1 MFYKAMRI
9 TPVNLINYKYTAH
22 QQDNRPAK
30 TVRTKQNY
38 PAAFMGYKPE
48 YSEYV
53 AKFWNSIKHQ
63 NGKIF
68 QQDEKGIWKPILN
81 EEVINNLKAGFNFLE
96 QLPYFKNSFTEH
108 FCRETGFPNL
118 ARVSD
123 NIDSEILKNA
133 HEFSDKLHAKLLFA
147 AYDCNNSAGK
157 RMALPG
163 SDCDG
168 LLFIYEDGAYNSSV
182 ARWGVLEDVNKRI
195 ICPHIDFPPELFKL
209 SEMDSGLNIVNNAFH
224 LLEKELTPQDFKTF
238 SDNIKYQGKDFLKS
252 ADFNIRLTKYIPD
265 RDKNLAAM
273 TGYFAEYIRAGKV
286 LENNLPS
293 WLITKLKSSQF
304 YKYSN
309 ILRQEAFKPLIKQ
322 KIKAREN
329 IVSDFNSMPSEDKY
343 QLAKNIVLA
352 SFEQPVSERFQ
363 KYFKVDGNGKNINT
377 EMGNLLEMYD
387 KLF

>member
-1 MFYKAMRI
+1 MFQ
-9 TPVNLINYKYTAH
+9 P
-22 QQDNRPAK
+22 
-30 TVRTKQNY
+30 
-38 PAAFMGYKPE
+38 
-48 YSEYV
+48 
-53 AKFWNSIKHQ
+53 
-63 NGKIF
+63 
-68 QQDEKGIWKPILN
+68 DETGIWKPIVN

-96 QLPYFKNSFTEH
+96 QLPYFKKSFTEH

-118 ARVSD
+118 AGVSD
-123 NIDSEILKNA
+123 NIDSEILKKA

-182 ARWGVLEDVNKRI
+182 ARWGVLEDVNRRI
-195 ICPHIDFPPELFKL
+195 ICPHIDFPPELFKI
-209 SEMDSGLNIVNNAFH
+209 SEMDNGLNIVNNAFH
-224 LLEKELTPQDFKTF
+224 QLEKELTPQDFKTF
-238 SDNIKYQGKDFLKS
+238 SDNIKYQGKDFIKS

-293 WLITKLKSSQF
+293 WLITKLKSSPF

-309 ILRQEAFKPLIKQ
+309 VLRQEAFKPLIKQ

-329 IVSDFNSMPSEDKY
+329 IVSEFNSMPAEEKY

-352 SFEQPVSERFQ
+352 SFEQPVSSRFQ

-377 EMGNLLEMYD
+377 EMGNLLEMYE